1 MVVEFTTIC
10 AIVAYHHLSCEF
22 EPHSWRG
29 VLDKTV
35 CDKVCQ
41 WLATG
46 LWISL
51 GSPISA
57 TKVVTEIISGAKHLT
72 YNGQMMDKKCVYVV
86 HNIKHFWV
94 IMWHIFTSTN
104 NATTILFPT
113 QLWEL
118 VYTYHVIKRCTEKET
133 TSLSNFVL
141 TIKLHYLHDLN
152 IMFQCLLHLNMYM

>member
-1 MVVEFTTIC
+1 MVVEFTTTC

-46 LWISL
+46 MCISL
-51 GSPISA
+51 STPISA
-57 TKVVTEIISGAKHLT
+57 
-72 YNGQMMDKKCVYVV
+72 
-86 HNIKHFWV
+86 
-94 IMWHIFTSTN
+94 
-104 NATTILFPT
+104 T

-118 VYTYHVIKRCTEKET
+118 LYTYHVIKQCTEKET
-133 TSLSNFVL
+133 TSLSIFF
-141 TIKLHYLHDLN
+141 IKLN
-152 IMFQCLLHLNMYM
+152 